1 MYSAFQVRHV
11 ARRVIFC
18 SGLGQEAAVVQ
29 ALQDILDHVRKLLE
43 LVAEELL
50 RWLGGERK
58 ELVPT
63 SVAIA
68 RLALRD
74 LER

>member
-1 MYSAFQVRHV
+1 
-11 ARRVIFC
+11 
-18 SGLGQEAAVVQ
+18 
-29 ALQDILDHVRKLLE
+29 LQNILDHIRKLLE

-50 RWLGGERK
+50 CWLGGERK